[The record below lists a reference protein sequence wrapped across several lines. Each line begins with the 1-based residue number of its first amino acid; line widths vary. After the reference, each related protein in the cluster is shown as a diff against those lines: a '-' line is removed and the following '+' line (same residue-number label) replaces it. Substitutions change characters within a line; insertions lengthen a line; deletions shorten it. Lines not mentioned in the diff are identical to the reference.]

1 LFPFFFRPERIV
13 QIVAEAINQL
23 YRELLDVRKR
33 PAMTQLTS
41 VMPGCFG
48 WRGWIVSK
56 RR

>member
-1 LFPFFFRPERIV
+1 MFPFFFRPERIV